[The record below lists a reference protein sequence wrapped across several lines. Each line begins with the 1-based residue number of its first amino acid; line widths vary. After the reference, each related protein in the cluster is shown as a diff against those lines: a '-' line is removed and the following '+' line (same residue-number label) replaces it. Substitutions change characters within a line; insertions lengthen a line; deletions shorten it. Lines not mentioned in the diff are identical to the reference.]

1 VSETASVEEIRRLR
15 RQLKSAFVAAALSC
29 ALAST
34 AMGGAQASAAGGAA
48 SSAETTFALAL
59 LNQLGEGGTVVYSPY
74 SVDVALTM
82 ADAGAIG
89 QTASQVAHVL
99 GAPSADDAVADAAA
113 LRSALARAVGS
124 GSNAPTLD
132 VANGLWTQSGLA
144 LQQPFV
150 SALTDDFGAPPEST
164 DFAADPAAALEAI
177 NAWVS
182 QHTDALIPSLLGP
195 GAITPQTA
203 FVLANA
209 IYLKAHWESP
219 FVASLTRPAPF
230 TTPGG
235 TVVHVPFMNER
246 GVTYEYADGARYQ
259 AVELPYSASSLS
271 LLAILPRGATL
282 AHFERGLDANEL
294 AAIVGHLEPQ
304 SVDLSM
310 PKLDLSS
317 QEDLNGPLRKLGMTD
332 AFGPAADF
340 RGVTTQRSLYI
351 SLVEHA
357 AVLKVDEQG
366 TVAAGATA
374 VISPTTA
381 VPVPRK
387 PVSLVLDRPYLLLLR
402 DDDGGG
408 ILFVARIDKP
418 AQH

>member
-1 VSETASVEEIRRLR
+1 MRR
-15 RQLKSAFVAAALSC
+15 AFAAAVLCS

-34 AMGGAQASAAGGAA
+34 AAGGAYA
-48 SSAETTFALAL
+48 AAAQPAAAGRAETTFALTL
-59 LNQLGEGGTVVYSPY
+59 LSQLGGTSNVVYSPY
-74 SVDVALTM
+74 SIDVALTM

-99 GAPSADDAVADAAA
+99 GARSADDAVADVET
-113 LRSALARAVGS
+113 LRSALALAVGS
-124 GSNAPTLD
+124 GASAPTLD
-132 VANGLWTQSGLA
+132 VANALWTQSGLA

-150 SALTDDFGAPPEST
+150 STLTDDFGAPPEST
-164 DFAADPAAALEAI
+164 NFAVDPAAALAAI
-177 NAWVS
+177 NSWVS
-182 QHTDALIPSLLGP
+182 EHTDALIPSILSRGT
-195 GAITPQTA
+195 ITPQTA

-209 IYLKAHWESP
+209 IYLKAHWQSP
-219 FVASLTRPAPF
+219 FVTSMTRPAAF
-230 TTPGG
+230 TTPAGN
-235 TVVHVPFMNER
+235 VVQVPFMNQR
-246 GVTYEYADGARYQ
+246 DVTYAYAGGANYQ
-259 AVELPYSASSLS
+259 AVELPYSSSSLS
-271 LLAILPRGATL
+271 LLAILPRRATL
-282 AHFERGLDANEL
+282 AHFERGLSASVL
-294 AAIVGHLEPQ
+294 AGIVRRLGAQ

-317 QEDLNGPLRKLGMTD
+317 QEDLNGPLQKLGMTD
-332 AFGPAADF
+332 AFGTAADF

-387 PVSLVLDRPYLLLLR
+387 PISLILNRPFLLLLR
-402 DDDGGG
+402 DDGGG
-408 ILFVARIDKP
+408 NVLFVARVDNP
-418 AQH
+418 AQS

>member
-1 VSETASVEEIRRLR
+1 MRR
-15 RQLKSAFVAAALSC
+15 AFVAAVLC
-29 ALAST
+29 GALAT
-34 AMGGAQASAAGGAA
+34 PPAIGASAAAA
-48 SSAETTFALAL
+48 QPAAAGSAETTFALAL
-59 LNQLGEGGTVVYSPY
+59 LKVLGGNGNVVYSPY

-99 GAPSADDAVADAAA
+99 GAPSADDAVDDAAA
-113 LRSALARAVGS
+113 LRSALSSAVGS

-132 VANGLWTQSGLA
+132 VANALWTQSGLV
-144 LQQPFV
+144 LRQPFFTT
-150 SALTDDFGAPPEST
+150 LTDDFGAPPRST
-164 DFAADPAAALEAI
+164 NFAADPAAALEAI

-195 GAITPQTA
+195 GSITPQTA

-209 IYLKAHWESP
+209 IYLKAHWQTP
-219 FVASLTRPAPF
+219 FLTSLTTPAAF
-230 TTPGG
+230 KTAAGNI
-235 TVVHVPFMNER
+235 VHVPFLNQR
-246 GVTYEYADGARYQ
+246 DVTYAYGSSADYQ
-259 AVELPYSASSLS
+259 AVELPYSSSSLS
-271 LLAILPRGATL
+271 LLAILPRRATL
-282 AHFERGLDANEL
+282 AQFERGLSARVLTGIVERM
-294 AAIVGHLEPQ
+294 AAR

-317 QEDLNGPLRKLGMTD
+317 QEDLNGPLQKLGMTD

-357 AVLKVDEQG
+357 AVLKIDEQG

-387 PVSLVLDRPYLLLLR
+387 PVSLILNRPYLLLLR
-402 DDDGGG
+402 DDGAGNV
-408 ILFVARIDKP
+408 LFVARVDNP
-418 AQH
+418 AQS

>member
-1 VSETASVEEIRRLR
+1 LR
-15 RQLKSAFVAAALSC
+15 RAFVAAVLC
-29 ALAST
+29 GALAT
-34 AMGGAQASAAGGAA
+34 PPAIGASAAAA
-48 SSAETTFALAL
+48 QPAAAGSAETTFALAL
-59 LNQLGEGGTVVYSPY
+59 LKVLGGNGNVVYSPY

-99 GAPSADDAVADAAA
+99 GAPSADDAVDDAAA
-113 LRSALARAVGS
+113 LRSALSSAVGS

-132 VANGLWTQSGLA
+132 VANALWTQSGLV
-144 LQQPFV
+144 LRQPFFTT
-150 SALTDDFGAPPEST
+150 LTDDFGAPPRST
-164 DFAADPAAALEAI
+164 NFAADPAAALEAI

-195 GAITPQTA
+195 GSITPQTA

-209 IYLKAHWESP
+209 IYLKAHWQTP
-219 FVASLTRPAPF
+219 FLTSLTTPAAF
-230 TTPGG
+230 KTAAGNI
-235 TVVHVPFMNER
+235 VHVPFLNQR
-246 GVTYEYADGARYQ
+246 DVTYAYGSSADYQ
-259 AVELPYSASSLS
+259 AVELPYSSSSLS
-271 LLAILPRGATL
+271 LLAILPRRATL
-282 AHFERGLDANEL
+282 AQFERGLSARVLTGIVERM
-294 AAIVGHLEPQ
+294 AAR

-317 QEDLNGPLRKLGMTD
+317 QEDLNGPLQKLGMTD

-357 AVLKVDEQG
+357 AVLKIDEQG

-387 PVSLVLDRPYLLLLR
+387 PVSLILNRPYLLLLR
-402 DDDGGG
+402 DDGAGNV
-408 ILFVARIDKP
+408 LFVARVDNP
-418 AQH
+418 AQS

>member
-1 VSETASVEEIRRLR
+1 VLCGALVTTAAI
-15 RQLKSAFVAAALSC
+15 
-29 ALAST
+29 
-34 AMGGAQASAAGGAA
+34 GASAAAA
-48 SSAETTFALAL
+48 PAAAGSAETTFALAL
-59 LNQLGEGGTVVYSPY
+59 LKVLGGSGNVIYSPY

-113 LRSALARAVGS
+113 LRSALSSAVGS

-132 VANGLWTQSGLA
+132 VANALWTQSGLV
-144 LQQPFV
+144 LRQPFFTT
-150 SALTDDFGAPPEST
+150 LTDDFGAPPRST
-164 DFAADPAAALEAI
+164 DFAADPAAALDAI

-195 GAITPQTA
+195 GSITPQTA

-209 IYLKAHWESP
+209 IYLKAHWQTP
-219 FVASLTRPAPF
+219 FLTSLTTPAAF
-230 TTPGG
+230 KTAAGNI
-235 TVVHVPFMNER
+235 VRVPFLNQR
-246 GVTYEYADGARYQ
+246 DVTYAYGSGADYQ
-259 AVELPYSASSLS
+259 AVELPYSSSSLS
-271 LLAILPRGATL
+271 LLAILPRRATL
-282 AHFERGLDANEL
+282 AQFERGLSARVLTGIVERL
-294 AAIVGHLEPQ
+294 AAR

-310 PKLDLSS
+310 PKLDLST
-317 QEDLNGPLRKLGMTD
+317 QEDLNGPLQKLGMTD

-357 AVLKVDEQG
+357 AVLKIDEQG

-387 PVSLVLDRPYLLLLR
+387 PVSLILNRPYLLLLR
-402 DDDGGG
+402 DDSDGNV
-408 ILFVARIDKP
+408 LFVARVDNP
-418 AQH
+418 AQS

>member
-1 VSETASVEEIRRLR
+1 LR
-15 RQLKSAFVAAALSC
+15 RAFAAAGLFG
-29 ALAST
+29 ALVT
-34 AMGGAQASAAGGAA
+34 SAAIGAPSGAA
-48 SSAETTFALAL
+48 QPAGAGSAETTFALSLLKAL
-59 LNQLGEGGTVVYSPY
+59 GGSGNLVYSPY

-99 GAPSADDAVADAAA
+99 GAPSAEDAVADAAT

-132 VANGLWTQSGLA
+132 VANALWTQSGLA

-177 NAWVS
+177 NTWVS

-195 GAITPQTA
+195 GAITQQTA

-209 IYLKAHWESP
+209 IYLKAHWQSP

-230 TTPGG
+230 TTAGG

-246 GVTYEYADGARYQ
+246 GVTYEYADGANYQ

-271 LLAILPRGATL
+271 LLAILPRHTTL
-282 AHFERGLDANEL
+282 AHFEHGLSAHALAGIVRGMGA
-294 AAIVGHLEPQ
+294 Q

-317 QEDLNGPLRKLGMTD
+317 QEELNGPLRKLGMTD

-374 VISPTTA
+374 VVSPTTA

-402 DDDGGG
+402 DDDSGGV
-408 ILFVARIDKP
+408 LFVARIDNP
-418 AQH
+418 AQS